1 MDHCGLATATAAAS
15 IENVGLPTL
24 PMKRLL
30 EKMLPAL
37 APTPRPHHSH
47 RHAAGH
53 KVFARINESLMAEK
67 RLRKYQKP
75 LHEALLLAHVG
86 HVTGGGSVQGTDGTI
101 QWVSIELSLRDL
113 DGALHFACAK
123 LRELGA
129 SARSTVKFKQG
140 GTEVVQTIR

>member
-15 IENVGLPTL
+15 IENVGLPSL

-75 LHEALLLAHVG
+75 LHSALMLAHVG
-86 HVTGGGSVQGTDGTI
+86 HVTGGGSVQGTDGSI
-101 QWVSIELSLRDL
+101 QWISIEMVLKDL
-113 DGALHFACAK
+113 DGALHFACAR

-129 SARSTVKFKQG
+129 PAHSTVKFKRDG
-140 GTEVVQTIR
+140 VDVTEPIR